1 MSTRLLTVDAHA
13 LELAAGEPAE
23 PTTRLRELGR
33 LGEAEVGVWEID
45 PGTAED
51 VEADEIFV
59 VLGGSGTV
67 RFDDGEQIALRPGTV
82 VRLREGEHTVWTIT
96 ERLRKIYLT

>member
-1 MSTRLLTVDAHA
+1 MTSRVLTADAHA
-13 LELAAGEPAE
+13 LELPDGQTGEPA
-23 PTTRLRELGR
+23 TRLRELGR
-33 LGEAEVGVWEID
+33 LGDLEVGVWEID

-59 VLGGSGTV
+59 VLSGSGTV

-82 VRLREGEHTVWTIT
+82 VRLHEGEHTIWTIA
-96 ERLRKIYLT
+96 ERLRKIYIA